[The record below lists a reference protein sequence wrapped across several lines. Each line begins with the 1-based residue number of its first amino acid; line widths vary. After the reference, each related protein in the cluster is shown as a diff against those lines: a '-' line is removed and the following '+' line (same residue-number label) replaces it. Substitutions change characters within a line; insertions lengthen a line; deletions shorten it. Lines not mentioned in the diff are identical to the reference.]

1 MSLFLFVNYGH
12 VAPIYRTCYIYIS
25 CRLHLYIGRVVSIY
39 PMVPIYSVFSVFSL
53 KADKQGILI
62 MDEKTE
68 TRNLTIFLNK

>member
-1 MSLFLFVNYGH
+1 MGVL
-12 VAPIYRTCYIYIS
+12 R
-25 CRLHLYIGRVVSIY
+25 LYIGRVASIY
-39 PMVPIYSVFSVFSL
+39 RACCIYISDALYLYIQWYPYIVFFAVFSL